1 MKLKGRILLFDT
13 VNCNRDIFPKD
24 CKITF
29 PAKIPL
35 TWNFQHEKVIGFAE
49 VTRDNKGLIA
59 TAEIFTDD
67 YIREILTDGKIGAG
81 GFFISVKKQDVDSL
95 IVVHEARLVEVALV
109 LAPVC
114 EEYLFEIVGK
124 DIFMTSNEM
133 HSLINKITAY
143 NNLPLNEDTYT
154 AVLTA
159 YEIGLRDGAD
169 RENERIMNI
178 LDEIKEKLE
187 ETR

>member
-59 TAEIFTDD
+59 TAEIFSDD

-81 GFFISVKKQDVDSL
+81 GFFISVKEQDVDSL

-114 EEYLFEIVGK
+114 EEYSFEIVR
-124 DIFMTSNEM
+124 DIFMTSNKM

-159 YEIGLRDGAD
+159 YEIGFRDGAD